1 MKVPRVDEFIDD
13 GRGGVAAVSPGGPF
27 GGLSAAEA
35 GRRSA
40 KLTHAKVRAKKEAL
54 AALPPE
60 ERARA
65 RLAEEADDLMKDLLA
80 AARGREP
87 YSTLSPA
94 DRFKALTLALAYG
107 IGRPTS
113 TSKAEKAE
121 EPKLPTAEDLF

>member
-1 MKVPRVDEFIDD
+1 MAVMDGTEGVPE
-13 GRGGVAAVSPGGPF
+13 GAGSTGPF

-40 KLTHAKVRAKKEAL
+40 KLTHEKVRAKKEAL
-54 AALPPE
+54 ENLPPE

-65 RLAEEADDLMKDLLA
+65 RLAAEADDLMKDLLA
-80 AARGREP
+80 AAQGKPP
-87 YSTLSPA
+87 YAMLPPA

-107 IGRPTS
+107 IGRPIA

>member
-1 MKVPRVDEFIDD
+1 MAVVNGDD
-13 GRGGVAAVSPGGPF
+13 NETAGAPLAGPF

-40 KLTHAKVRAKKEAL
+40 KLTHEKVRAKKEAL
-54 AALPPE
+54 ENLPPE

-65 RLAEEADDLMKDLLA
+65 RLAAEADDLMKDLLA
-80 AARGREP
+80 AAQGRPP
-87 YSTLSPA
+87 YAMLPPA

-107 IGRPTS
+107 IGRPT
-113 TSKAEKAE
+113 TNSKAEKAE

>member
-1 MKVPRVDEFIDD
+1 MKVPRVDEFYDD
-13 GRGGVAAVSPGGPF
+13 GPDEKTTGPF

-40 KLTHAKVRAKKEAL
+40 KLTNEKKAAKAAAL
-54 AALPPE
+54 EALPPE

-65 RLAEEADDLMKDLLA
+65 RLANEADRLMSDLLA
-80 AARGREP
+80 AAQGRPP
-87 YSTLSPA
+87 YATLSPA

-107 IGRPTS
+107 IGRPTTS
-113 TSKAEKAE
+113 SKAEKAE

>member
-1 MKVPRVDEFIDD
+1 MDGIDAAMDAAEGDETPSV
-13 GRGGVAAVSPGGPF
+13 RGTGPF
-27 GGLSAAEA
+27 GGLSAVEA
-35 GRRSA
+35 GRRAA
-40 KLTHAKVRAKKEAL
+40 KLTNEKLRAKREAL
-54 AALPPE
+54 DALPPE

-65 RLAEEADDLMKDLLA
+65 RLAEEADALMKDLLA

-87 YSTLSPA
+87 YALLSPA

-107 IGRPTS
+107 IGRPTT